1 MKISDILKTKEIT
14 ISAEI
19 FPPKLGTEL
28 GQSRKIVSEMAELKP
43 DFISVTYGA
52 AGSTARFTAE
62 LAAKQRM
69 KRFR

>member
-14 ISAEI
+14 VSAEI

-28 GQSRKIVSEMAELKP
+28 AQSRSIVTEMAALKP

-52 AGSTARFTAE
+52 AGSTARFTARCR
-62 LAAKQRM
+62 QSIHRSTV
-69 KRFR
+69 